1 MSQIK
6 HLRKPHFRIA
16 ALALLLLILPSLLR
30 HLFYYEGVVRRWERD
45 IPLPSYNELELERPE
60 LSTLPKPNEANSKI
74 NTEVLFDISH
84 GNMFTL
90 SELETLTDYIIHNG
104 GHINVTDYYAS
115 LDNQLQKADS
125 FVIIAPTFNF
135 EESERQAVA
144 RFVER
149 GGRLLVIADPTRGI
163 PDEFFILEDV
173 GGMGNIDICNL
184 LLEPFEIT
192 YSKAYMY
199 NLIKNEG
206 NFRNVYFTIIDES
219 PISEGLEE
227 VVFYGLHAIKTAPNP
242 FIIGDGNTLSSLTD
256 RSGGM
261 VAAASDAQGNVLAL
275 TDMNFMLPPYHRV
288 ADNGVLTKN
297 IANFLSSA
305 PRERSMADFP
315 YIFTRPVTLLVDGEK
330 ALDTTMIA
338 TINGAQQSM
347 AEMGL
352 ELSIASQP
360 EFGHDLVAFGLFP
373 PEENLEPLLEPY
385 ELVFSG
391 FEEDEVDME
400 GEEETVEEPAVEIP
414 ATAEELLAVDASEIE
429 AVLEA
434 MSDEESEALFSAMD
448 EDQLDQFFTKM
459 EEATDAAFEE
469 EEDGPTVDVPGF
481 GKVRADGIGLIL
493 FNAESERSTVVLMA
507 DTEYNLEM
515 LASSFY
521 SGSIDNC
528 AIQGQIAVCVLD
540 EFSGDDYWDDEYD
553 YDYDYSDEFDEN
565 DYIDEYIEPVG

>member
-1 MSQIK
+1 MNNFLGKRAI
-6 HLRKPHFRIA
+6 RIA
-16 ALALLLLILPSLLR
+16 ILAVILLLLPILSR
-30 HLFYYEGVVRRWERD
+30 HIYFYRGILNRWSRE
-45 IPLPSYNELELERPE
+45 IAIPSYKDLELERPE
-60 LSTLPKPNEANSKI
+60 LSTLPKPNEANSTTK
-74 NTEVLFDISH
+74 TEVLFDISH
-84 GNMFTL
+84 GNLFTL

-115 LDNQLQKADS
+115 LDSQLQKADS
-125 FVIIAPTFNF
+125 FVIIAPTYNY

-149 GGRLLVIADPTRGI
+149 GGRLLVIADPTRDI

-256 RSGGM
+256 RSGGL

-288 ADNGVLTKN
+288 ADNGLLTKN
-297 IANFLSSA
+297 IADFLSSK

-347 AEMGL
+347 EQMGL

-360 EFGHDLVAFGLFP
+360 EFGHDLVAFGFFP
-373 PEENLEPLLEPY
+373 PEENLETLLEPY

-400 GEEETVEEPAVEIP
+400 GEEETVEEPPVEIP

-429 AVLEA
+429 VVLEA

-448 EDQLDQFFTKM
+448 DDQLDQFFAKM
-459 EEATDAAFEE
+459 EEAADAAFEE

-493 FNAESERSTVVLMA
+493 FNADSERSTVVLMA

-515 LASSFY
+515 LSSSFY